1 MSAIGVVEFIEE
13 AKSGL
18 CPMRCIRPIGYFLV
32 GAGDAVEVLGI
43 TRALGMSLTVVT
55 GIY

>member
-18 CPMRCIRPIGYFLV
+18 CPMRCIRPIVYFLV
-32 GAGDAVEVLGI
+32 GVRDAVEVLGI
-43 TRALGMSLTVVT
+43 TRALGMSATEVT
-55 GIY
+55 GMY